1 MVGQQIDWDLESFYM
16 LTDRQRA
23 IVKSTVPL
31 LETGG
36 EALTTHFYRLML
48 TESTEVQ
55 PLFNSVHQKTGA
67 QPRAL
72 AHSVLMYAKHID
84 DLSGLGDLP
93 VQIIHKHVSLQVQPE
108 HYPIV
113 GSFLLR
119 AIREVLG
126 ADVATD
132 EVIDAWAAAYGQLAD
147 ILIGA
152 EKATY
157 EANAQASGGWM
168 GVRRFVVSAKHNE
181 TPEITSFTLQPEDGA
196 AVLTYQPGQFIG
208 LRIVVDGKEQRR
220 NYSLS
225 QAADGR
231 GLRISVKREDQGV
244 VSNHLHHQV
253 QVGDVLEVFPPAG
266 HFTLDDSRKPLVL
279 MGAGVG
285 ITPLMAML
293 QTALQTDRPITFIHC
308 ARSPQQQAFRSQLLA
323 LAAQHPQ
330 LQLRMSYDSLEG
342 ASLTTSLSPQ
352 VEYAQGMPDAHLLT
366 RWLPADRDVQAYY
379 LGPLEFMRL
388 VKQVLHQAGV
398 PDAQAHCEF
407 FGPAQSLE
415 LAAA

>member
-1 MVGQQIDWDLESFYM
+1 M

-36 EALTTHFYRLML
+36 EALTTHFYQLML
-48 TESTEVQ
+48 SESTAVQ
-55 PLFNSVHQKTGA
+55 PLFNSVHQQTGA

-72 AHSVLMYAKHID
+72 ARSVLMYAKHID

-93 VQIIHKHVSLQVQPE
+93 AQIIHKHVSLQVLPE

-113 GSFLLR
+113 GSYLLR

-126 ADVATD
+126 AEIATD

-157 EANAQASGGWM
+157 AANAQAPGGWM
-168 GVRRFVVSAKHNE
+168 GVRRFVVAAKQAE
-181 TPEITSFTLQPEDGA
+181 TPEITSFTLQPEDGG
-196 AVLTYQPGQFIG
+196 AVLAYQPGQFIG
-208 LRIVVDGKEQRR
+208 LRVVVDGKEQRR

-225 QAADGR
+225 QVADGR
-231 GLRISVKREDQGV
+231 SLRISVKREAQGV
-244 VSNHLHHQV
+244 VSNHLHAQV
-253 QVGDVLEVFPPAG
+253 QPGDVLEVFPPAG
-266 HFTLDDSRKPLVL
+266 HFTLDDSAKPLVL

-293 QTALQTDRPITFIHC
+293 QQGLKMGRPVTFIHC
-308 ARSPQQQAFRSQLLA
+308 ARSPQQQAFRGDLLA

-330 LQLRMSYDSLEG
+330 LQLRFGYE
-342 ASLTTSLSPQ
+342 Q
-352 VEYAQGMPDAHLLT
+352 DAGSAPAAGVDVAPGLPTADLLQ
-366 RWLPADRDVQAYY
+366 RWLPAERDVQAYY
-379 LGPLEFMRL
+379 LGPVGFMRL
-388 VKQVLHQAGV
+388 AKQVLHRAGV
-398 PDAQAHCEF
+398 PDAQARCEF
-407 FGPAQSLE
+407 FGPAQALN
-415 LAAA
+415 

>member
-1 MVGQQIDWDLESFYM
+1 MPIRTTAHGGPHADGHGEMFHM

-48 TESTEVQ
+48 SESTEVQ
-55 PLFNSVHQKTGA
+55 PLFNSVHQQTGA

-72 AHSVLMYAKHID
+72 ARSVLMYAKHID

-93 VQIIHKHVSLQVQPE
+93 AQIIHKHVSLQVQPG

-113 GSFLLR
+113 GGFLLR

-126 ADVATD
+126 AEVATD

-157 EANAQASGGWM
+157 DANADAPGGWK
-168 GVRRFVVSAKHNE
+168 GARRFVVAAKQAE
-181 TPEITSFTLQPEDGA
+181 TPEITSFTLHPEDGG
-196 AVLTYQPGQFIG
+196 AVLAYQPGQFIG
-208 LRIVVDGKEQRR
+208 LRVEVDGKEQRR

-225 QAADGR
+225 QLADGR
-231 GLRISVKREDQGV
+231 SLRISVKREAQGV
-244 VSNHLHHQV
+244 VSNHLHQQV
-253 QVGDVLEVFPPAG
+253 HVGDVLEVFAPAG
-266 HFTLDDSRKPLVL
+266 HFTLDDTAKPLVL

-293 QTALQTDRPITFIHC
+293 QQGLLAGRAVTFIHC
-308 ARSPQQQAFRSQLLA
+308 ARSPELQAFRSDLLS

-330 LQLRMSYDSLEG
+330 LQLRFGYEQAADQLPARG
-342 ASLTTSLSPQ
+342 AE
-352 VEYAQGMPDAHLLT
+352 VAQGMPDADLLT
-366 RWLPADRDVQAYY
+366 RWLPAERDVQAYY
-379 LGPLEFMRL
+379 LGPVGFMRL
-388 VKQVLHQAGV
+388 AKQVLHRAGV
-398 PDAQAHCEF
+398 PDAQARCEF
-407 FGPAQSLE
+407 FGPAQT
-415 LAAA
+415 LAA